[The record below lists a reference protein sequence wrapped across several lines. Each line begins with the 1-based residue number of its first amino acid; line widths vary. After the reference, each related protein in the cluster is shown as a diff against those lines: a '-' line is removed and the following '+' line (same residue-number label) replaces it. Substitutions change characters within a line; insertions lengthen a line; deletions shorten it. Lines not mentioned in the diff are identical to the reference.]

1 MRSSFNKILLS
12 SASVALLAL
21 GSTGALAGG
30 FASRQQSVTGQG
42 FSFAGAGTSAFGIGS
57 NFWNPANIT
66 NFEGRR
72 SEYNI
77 NLVLPNTSMTAD
89 RLTNS
94 TGAVNL
100 FGPAA
105 NVPRIG
111 SGNINQGTVT
121 LSGHN
126 SFQVNDWLWL
136 GTQSG
141 FPFGSRTKAAQG
153 FSGSMYGTSTVVRAF
168 ALTPSFAI
176 KANDWL
182 AFGFGLTGQRLNV
195 TLNSGSPGAPAL
207 AGIPTTSIYGD
218 GYGLGWTAGVTL
230 KPFQG
235 TEISLGYRSMINHQL
250 DGGFDQSSATGQPLS
265 QRLVKVNVNLPEIA
279 TLGVAQRINDQW
291 TVTGTVQWTN
301 WSRLGVAPLL
311 DRTTSVP
318 ITGLGFKYRDEWF
331 YALGAQ
337 YQLNNAWKLRA
348 GLAYEVSPIDNENRG
363 VRVLD
368 SNRFWLSLG
377 AGYKWSEK
385 LEFDIAYSH
394 LFLQSGQVNIVPAGS
409 PFNPGGN
416 PAFDPR
422 LPQFN
427 GSSKGAI
434 DIVSVSLKYRW
445 DDPSPSAAPLTK
457 KY

>member
-1 MRSSFNKILLS
+1 MRNLMIKTLLAGISAAVLALSAS
-12 SASVALLAL
+12 SAM
-21 GSTGALAGG
+21 AGG

-57 NFWNPANIT
+57 NFWNPANVT
-66 NFEGRR
+66 SFEGRR

-77 NLVLPNTSMTAD
+77 NLVLPDTSVTTD

-94 TGAVNL
+94 TGAANL
-100 FGPAA
+100 LGAPF
-105 NVPRIG
+105 NVPSIG
-111 SGNINQGTVT
+111 SGNINQGAVT

-126 SFQVNDWLWL
+126 SYQVNDWLWL
-136 GTQSG
+136 AVQSG
-141 FPFGSRTKAAQG
+141 FPFGSRTKAEQG

-168 ALTPSFAI
+168 AITPSVGI
-176 KANDWL
+176 KATEWL
-182 AFGFGLTGQRLNV
+182 SFGFGVTGQRLEV
-195 TLNSGSPGAPAL
+195 ALNSGSPGAPAL
-207 AGIPTTSIYGD
+207 ATIPTSRISGD
-218 GYGLGWTAGVTL
+218 GYGIGFTAGMTL

-250 DGGFDQSSATGQPLS
+250 DGGFDLSSSTGRPLS

-279 TLGVAQRINDQW
+279 TLGLAQRINDRW

-301 WSRLGVAPLL
+301 WSRLGVAPLV
-311 DRTTSVP
+311 DRTTSLP

-331 YALGAQ
+331 YSVGAQ
-337 YQLNNAWKLRA
+337 YQLNDAWKLRA
-348 GLAYEVSPIDNENRG
+348 GLAYEVSPVDNENRG

-368 SNRFWLSLG
+368 SNRFWVSLG

-385 LEFDIAYSH
+385 LELDFAYSH

-416 PAFDPR
+416 PSYVNP